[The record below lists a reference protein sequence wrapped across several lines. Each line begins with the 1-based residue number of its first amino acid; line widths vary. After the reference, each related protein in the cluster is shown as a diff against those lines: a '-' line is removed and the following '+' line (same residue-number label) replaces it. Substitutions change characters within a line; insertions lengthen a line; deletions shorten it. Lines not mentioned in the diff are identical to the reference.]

1 MQDFGKLNLA
11 FARQLHGS
19 ISLDYR
25 HPAWTR
31 DSITDST
38 GGESMRISTV
48 RQLSRTLGTTLADIT
63 RDSSAA
69 RSYVEEILGYR
80 PKVEVYSTLLNMTVG
95 AIFDAPNFK
104 TSTTSVVCA
113 WTELA
118 RENDLKTPLLLLGLV
133 AVTRDAS
140 TEMLQDLLSK
150 PAVGNTNESRDGSIR
165 TVFGVRGEV
174 SEINIRVLNGAF
186 SRALSEA
193 LSKADSTYQHYRREL
208 QAAGGK
214 AIPVAPEVTHVT
226 LAIDHS
232 FQRADDLH
240 SFQVTSADFIQAYI
254 TATFDYA
261 AGAYA
266 DRVRSGKA

>member
-1 MQDFGKLNLA
+1 
-11 FARQLHGS
+11 
-19 ISLDYR
+19 
-25 HPAWTR
+25 
-31 DSITDST
+31 
-38 GGESMRISTV
+38 MRISTV
-48 RQLSRTLGTTLADIT
+48 RQLSRTLGTILAEIT
-63 RDSSAA
+63 QDSSEA
-69 RSYVEEILGYR
+69 RSFLEEIQGYK
-80 PKVEVYSTLLNMTVG
+80 PKVDVYSTLLTMTVG
-95 AIFDAPNFK
+95 AIFKAPNFNS
-104 TSTTSVVCA
+104 STRAVVKA
-113 WTELA
+113 WRDLA
-118 RENDLKTPLLLLGLV
+118 HEHNLKPPLLLLGLV

-150 PAVGNTNESRDGSIR
+150 PAVGNTNDSMDGSIR
-165 TVFGVRGEV
+165 TVFGMRGEV

-186 SRALSEA
+186 CRALSEA

-214 AIPVAPEVTHVT
+214 AVPVVPEVTQVT

-232 FQRADDLH
+232 FQRPDDLH
-240 SFQVTSADFIQAYI
+240 FFKVTSADFIQAYI